1 MNIEQARFNMIEQQI
16 RPWDV
21 LNTNILDLLYEVRRE
36 DFVPAN
42 RLDLAFVDMEIPLE
56 FEENMLSP
64 KLEARLIQ
72 ELKVHPSHK
81 TLQIGTGSGYMA
93 ALLSRLSA
101 HVTTVEIHSGLAQQA
116 QKKYHEM
123 SFNNITV
130 EVGNGATGW
139 PNTGLWDAVLI
150 TGSLP
155 LFPQSYLDI
164 LAPGGNL
171 VAIIGDA
178 PAMAVQRWRKD
189 RQGHITRELLFE
201 TVVKPLRHAM
211 QPVRFEF

>member
-21 LNTNILDLLYEVRRE
+21 LNTDILDLLYEVRRE
-36 DFVPAN
+36 DFVPSN
-42 RLDLAFVDMEIPLE
+42 WKPLAFVDMEIPLE

-81 TLQIGTGSGYMA
+81 TLQIGTGSGYVA

-116 QKKYHEM
+116 EKKYFEL
-123 SFNNITV
+123 SLNNITV

-139 PNTGLWDAVLI
+139 PGAGQWNSILI

-155 LFPQSYLDI
+155 VFPQSYLDI

-178 PAMAVQRWRKD
+178 PVMTVQRWRKD
-189 RQGHITRELLFE
+189 RQGIIEMDQLFE
-201 TVVKPLRHAM
+201 TVVKPLRHAT